1 MVRTSLTSILFV
13 FVASAAQATPDDFYS
28 VSSSI
33 ASPPNFTGD
42 TLLIAKGEPSKDNGS
57 KGKGRPSKDNGSKGK
72 GRPSKDN
79 GSKGKGG
86 NHGGDSSHG
95 KSGHNGKGHNKDFP
109 GVENGKHI
117 FVNSALPVW
126 AHDCGLPPGLAKQNK
141 IPPGWEKK
149 CRSGIKYYDHKQDFR
164 LELFNFYG
172 ISVGTTVKAGSAIY
186 RTLES
191 MDEADCQ
198 VTSVA
203 SAGDVLE
210 GAAVGAVYGGLVG
223 AATGAVV
230 GTVTDK
236 DIGDSALYGAGAG
249 ALTGAVVG
257 GIISSQKY
265 KSDYSHC
272 MQSHGYDS
280 QASDVTKEQSVA
292 HSEIEEEKWWQF
304 WK

>member
-28 VSSSI
+28 ESASI
-33 ASPPNFTGD
+33 ESRPIFIGEN
-42 TLLIAKGEPSKDNGS
+42 LLIARGGPSKDIDS
-57 KGKGRPSKDNGSKGK
+57 R
-72 GRPSKDN
+72 
-79 GSKGKGG
+79 GKGG
-86 NHGGDSSHG
+86 SSKDKSSRGEGGRSEDKGSRG
-95 KSGHNGKGHNKDFP
+95 EGGNRGGGSGRGHNKNFP

-149 CRSGIKYYDHKQDFR
+149 CRSGIKYYDHKQEFR

-172 ISVGTTVKAGSAIY
+172 ISVGATVKAGSPIY

-191 MDEADCQ
+191 MDEAGCQ

-265 KSDYSHC
+265 KSDYNHC
-272 MQSHGYDS
+272 MQSHGYSS
-280 QASDVTKEQSVA
+280 QATDVSREQSVA
-292 HSEIEEEKWWQF
+292 DSEIEEKKWWKF

>member
-28 VSSSI
+28 ESGSI

-57 KGKGRPSKDNGSKGK
+57 KGKGKPSKDNGSKGK

-79 GSKGKGG
+79 ASKGKGG
-86 NHGGDSSHG
+86 NRGGG
-95 KSGHNGKGHNKDFP
+95 SGRGHNKNFP

-117 FVNSALPVW
+117 FAKSALPIW

-149 CRSGIKYYDHKQDFR
+149 CRSGLKYYDHEQEFR

-172 ISVGTTVKAGSAIY
+172 ISVGATVMAGSAIY

-265 KSDYSHC
+265 KSDYNHC
-272 MQSHGYDS
+272 MQSHGYSS
-280 QASDVTKEQSVA
+280 QATDVSREQSVA
-292 HSEIEEEKWWQF
+292 DSEIEEKKWWKF

>member
-13 FVASAAQATPDDFYS
+13 FVASAAQATPDDLYS
-28 VSSSI
+28 ESGSI

-79 GSKGKGG
+79 ASKGEGG
-86 NHGGDSSHG
+86 NRGGG
-95 KSGHNGKGHNKDFP
+95 SGRGHNKNFP

-117 FVNSALPVW
+117 FAKSALPIW

-149 CRSGIKYYDHKQDFR
+149 CRSGLKYYDHEQEFR

-172 ISVGTTVKAGSAIY
+172 ISVGATVEVGSQIY

-210 GAAVGAVYGGLVG
+210 GAAMGAVYGGLVG

-265 KSDYSHC
+265 KSDYNHC
-272 MQSHGYDS
+272 MQSHGYSS
-280 QASDVTKEQSVA
+280 QATDVSREQSVA
-292 HSEIEEEKWWQF
+292 DSEIEEKKWWKF

>member
-28 VSSSI
+28 ESGSI

-57 KGKGRPSKDNGSKGK
+57 KGKGKPSKDNGSKGK

-79 GSKGKGG
+79 ASKGKGG
-86 NHGGDSSHG
+86 
-95 KSGHNGKGHNKDFP
+95 SGRGHNKNFP

-117 FVNSALPVW
+117 FAKSALPVW

-149 CRSGIKYYDHKQDFR
+149 CRSGLKYYDHEQEFR

-172 ISVGTTVKAGSAIY
+172 ISVGATVMAGSAIY
-186 RTLES
+186 QTLES

-265 KSDYSHC
+265 KSDYNHC
-272 MQSHGYDS
+272 MQSHGYSS
-280 QASDVTKEQSVA
+280 QATDVSREQSVA
-292 HSEIEEEKWWQF
+292 DSEIEEKKWWKF